1 MAEEETLQERTEEPT
16 PRRREE
22 ARKRGQ
28 IVKSRELSSVA
39 VLGSGFLCFFLLSFV
54 FFQQFYVLFHRF
66 FTSFSYEIDYDNFF
80 FLIKIASLPVAKIL
94 LPFFFIISFVAII
107 VYLVQ
112 TGGGVW
118 ATEVISF
125 KFDRINPVEGF
136 KRLFSWT
143 SLFELVK
150 SLFKL
155 AIISGITYW
164 IIKKHS
170 ENILKLF
177 GADVKYVTFSFGYFL
192 KDLIAKLLAIL
203 AFLAV
208 LDWFY
213 NRWDVERKL
222 RLTRQELK
230 EELKQ
235 TEGDPWVK
243 AKIRQ
248 KQREMS
254 RQRMLAEV
262 PKADVVITNPTHY
275 AVALKYEAGKMPA
288 PQVIAKGK
296 DKLALKIKE
305 VAHEHKIPIY
315 EDPPLAQVLYKKV
328 EVGDYIPEDLYQAV
342 AKVLAYIYRLK
353 GKRLH

>member
-1 MAEEETLQERTEEPT
+1 VAEEETLEERTEEPT

-39 VLGSGFLCFFLLSFV
+39 IIGSGFLCFIFFSFV
-54 FFQQFYVLFHRF
+54 FFQQFYLIFHQF
-66 FTSFSYEIDYDNFF
+66 FNAFSYEITYDNFF
-80 FLIKIASLPVAKIL
+80 FLLKMAMVPVAKML
-94 LPFFFIISFVAII
+94 LPFFFIISLVAII

-118 ATEVISF
+118 ATEVINF
-125 KFDRINPVEGF
+125 KFERINPVEGI
-136 KRLFSWT
+136 KRLFSLT

-150 SLFKL
+150 SLLKL
-155 AIISGITYW
+155 IIISGISYW
-164 IIKKHS
+164 IIKKNY
-170 ENILKLF
+170 ENIFQLF

-192 KDLIAKLLAIL
+192 KDLIAKLLAVL
-203 AFLAV
+203 ACLAV
-208 LDWFY
+208 LDWLY

-235 TEGDPWVK
+235 TEGDPHVK

-248 KQREMS
+248 KQREMA

-275 AVALKYEAGKMPA
+275 AVALKYEMGKMPA
-288 PQVIAKGK
+288 PQVVAKGK
-296 DKLALKIKE
+296 DKMALKIKE
-305 VAHEHKIPIY
+305 IAREHRVPIY

-342 AKVLAYIYRLK
+342 AKVLAYIYKLK
-353 GKRLH
+353 GKKLH